1 MVDGIA
7 VSPWPQ
13 GVRTRGP
20 IGPRRTVRI
29 VKPVRAAAAA
39 AVLGALAATAT
50 PASATPP
57 AGQCQSAEAGGQP
70 ITKMPW
76 ATTWLAPERAWPV
89 STGRG
94 VTVAVID
101 SGVDADHP
109 QLRDP
114 GAVLPGKD
122 FLTPGDKRANFD
134 CVSHGTAVASIIAAR
149 PLPATGF
156 RGVAPGARILPIRVS
171 ERDASEQQGEAV
183 DATVFAGAIRYAV
196 DAGATVINISLSMY
210 ADQKPVREAVRY
222 AQRHDALIVA
232 AAGNAHSQQGP
243 DPVTYPAAYPGVLGV
258 GAMTI
263 DGSRLPSSQVGSY
276 VDISA
281 PGGGVLAATRVRGHR
296 YYDGTSFATGFVSG
310 TAALV
315 RAADPQLPA
324 TEVAARLIAT
334 ATPASGPADQ
344 YGAGVVNPYRAVQ
357 DVLSTTKPA
366 VLPPVRPSTVDPA
379 AERRTAAWNLASR
392 EVQRIAVLAGIC
404 ALLVLIAAIVVP
416 LGRRRGWRAG

>member
-1 MVDGIA
+1 
-7 VSPWPQ
+7 
-13 GVRTRGP
+13 
-20 IGPRRTVRI
+20 
-29 VKPVRAAAAA
+29 
-39 AVLGALAATAT
+39 
-50 PASATPP
+50 
-57 AGQCQSAEAGGQP
+57 
-70 ITKMPW
+70 
-76 ATTWLAPERAWPV
+76 
-89 STGRG
+89 

-109 QLRDP
+109 QLSQE

-122 FLTPGDKRANFD
+122 VLTPGDNRANFD

-149 PLPATGF
+149 PREGIGF

-171 ERDASEQQGEAV
+171 ERDASDQQGAAV
-183 DATVFAGAIRYAV
+183 DAAVFAGAIRYAV
-196 DAGATVINISLSMY
+196 DAGATVINISLSLY

-258 GAMTI
+258 GATTI
-263 DGSRLPSSQVGSY
+263 DGSRLQSSQVGPY

-315 RAADPQLPA
+315 RAADPRMPA
-324 TEVAARLIAT
+324 AEVAARLLAT
-334 ATPASGPADQ
+334 ATPAPGPADQ

-357 DVLSTTKPA
+357 DVLATTRPA
-366 VLPPVRPSTVDPA
+366 VLPPVKPTTTDPEA
-379 AERRTAAWNLASR
+379 VRRAAAWSIAGQNAR
-392 EVQRIAVLAGIC
+392 QIAVLAGIL
-404 ALLVLIAAIVVP
+404 ALLVTIAAIVVSA
-416 LGRRRGWRAG
+416 GRRRGWRAE

>member
-1 MVDGIA
+1 M
-7 VSPWPQ
+7 
-13 GVRTRGP
+13 
-20 IGPRRTVRI
+20 
-29 VKPVRAAAAA
+29 KPVRAAAAA
-39 AVLGALAATAT
+39 VVLSTLTAPTAAAV
-50 PASATPP
+50 PP
-57 AGQCQSAEAGGQP
+57 SGQCQYAAPGGP
-70 ITKMPW
+70 AISKMPW

-89 STGRG
+89 STGSG

-109 QLRDP
+109 QLSQE

-122 FLTPGDKRANFD
+122 VLTPGDNRANFD

-149 PLPATGF
+149 PREGIGF

-171 ERDASEQQGEAV
+171 ERDASDQQGAAV
-183 DATVFAGAIRYAV
+183 DAAVFAGAIRYAV
-196 DAGATVINISLSMY
+196 DAGATVINISLSLY

-258 GAMTI
+258 GATTI
-263 DGSRLPSSQVGSY
+263 DGSRLQSSQVGPY

-315 RAADPQLPA
+315 RAADPRMPA
-324 TEVAARLIAT
+324 AEVAARLLAT
-334 ATPASGPADQ
+334 ATPAPGPADQ

-357 DVLSTTKPA
+357 DVLATTRPA
-366 VLPPVRPSTVDPA
+366 VLPPVKPTTTDPEA
-379 AERRTAAWNLASR
+379 VRRAAAWSIAGQNAR
-392 EVQRIAVLAGIC
+392 QIAVLAGIL
-404 ALLVLIAAIVVP
+404 ALLVTIAAIVVSA
-416 LGRRRGWRAG
+416 GRRRGWRAE

>member
-1 MVDGIA
+1 M
-7 VSPWPQ
+7 
-13 GVRTRGP
+13 T
-20 IGPRRTVRI
+20 
-29 VKPVRAAAAA
+29 VRAAAAT

-50 PASATPP
+50 PAWAAPP
-57 AGQCQSAEAGGQP
+57 AGQCQSADAGGP
-70 ITKMPW
+70 TVRKMPW
-76 ATTWLAPERAWPV
+76 ATTWLAPERAWPI

-109 QLRDP
+109 QLAEP

-122 FLTPGDKRANFD
+122 VLTPGDKRANFD

-149 PLPATGF
+149 PVTGIGF

-171 ERDASEQQGEAV
+171 ERDANEQQGAAV

-196 DAGATVINISLSMY
+196 DAGATVVNISLSLY
-210 ADQKPVREAVRY
+210 ADQKPVRDAVRY

-232 AAGNAHSQQGP
+232 AAGNAHRQQGP

-258 GAMTI
+258 GATTI
-263 DGSRLPSSQVGSY
+263 DGSRLSGSQVGPY

-281 PGGGVLAATRVRGHR
+281 PGGGVLAATRVSGHR

-315 RAADPQLPA
+315 RAADPNLTAGQ
-324 TEVAARLIAT
+324 VAARLIAT
-334 ATPASGPADQ
+334 ATPAPGPADQ

-357 DVLSTTKPA
+357 DVLAGTRPA
-366 VLPPVRPSTVDPA
+366 VLPPVKPTKVDPV
-379 AERRTAAWNLASR
+379 AERRIAAWHAAGQQGHRIALLAGVLAS
-392 EVQRIAVLAGIC
+392 
-404 ALLVLIAAIVVP
+404 LLVVAAIVVP